1 MSVWLGKEIQAV
13 LRWHNGKLSACT
25 NVFFFV
31 WVEGAAARKMTLRT
45 KATWRELRTCLD
57 FAQGNDGRREPER

>member
-1 MSVWLGKEIQAV
+1 V
-13 LRWHNGKLSACT
+13 LRWGDGELNACT